1 MKRLSSLFLTL
12 IMLVQGVHADPLNVL
27 FLGGGGGGP
36 ETAHNGRINHHKL
49 IPDFLRSG
57 IEMTYSDNLNDLNP
71 QTLANYE
78 AVILYIGARNDKP
91 ERILALISFVENG
104 GGLVALHHTCGAFEG
119 DKRFVSLVGGEF
131 ASHGSGWFSAKHVKG
146 QSGHPALGGVPEFE
160 VWDETYVHKS
170 LSADRTD
177 LQIRDENGRPEPW
190 TWVRTQGKG
199 RVFYTAHGHNGR
211 AWEHP
216 DFQRMIAAATIW
228 AANRTP
234 SKSADIPVFTYRDD
248 ANKDLPNH
256 ENRRGI
262 QRIQEQ
268 LSPEESARCMV
279 LPKGFEAQLVVHEP
293 DIVNPIDI
301 VWDDRGRL
309 YVAETVDY
317 PFIKE
322 EGSDRIILCEDT
334 DSDGKADKFTVFA
347 EGFSLL
353 TGMCWVNGGIILAQ
367 APDMYFLKDT
377 NGDDKADAI
386 KKINTGW
393 GTGDTHGGPSN
404 LKYGLDNKI
413 YGCLGGG
420 GYWGKRGRFSAG
432 IWRMEVDGS
441 NFTPI
446 SNLGDN
452 SWGLGMSEDFELF
465 ASSANR
471 GPAKHIHAPYP
482 YFEAIGL
489 KKVPARNIFDFHT
502 FYPLTITRQGDHFG
516 SYTAGSGFDIYTA
529 RSFPGKYWNRAAFIG
544 GPTGKLLGQFFL
556 HPDGEG
562 SYNAQNGGSLMASFD
577 EYTAPIRGKTGP
589 DGHVYMLDWNN
600 LIMLH
605 GGELHNPLRDKSHGR
620 IYRIIHQEGE
630 ASPVLNLHN
639 ADTAE
644 LVAALHSDNMFWRVM
659 AQQKIVQQK
668 RMDAIPL
675 LIDMAK
681 DEDIDATGSNP
692 PVIHALWTLH
702 GLGQMD
708 GKNASALAAA
718 HAALRHPSA
727 AVRKNALRVLPVS
740 EQSTQL
746 LTDML
751 GEKDANTLRNVFLT
765 LSTMPPSNSLGERLY
780 SMRNSIRDK
789 TPLTAPFHLA
799 LIRHGSGLVEPL
811 IAQSPGRDRQQEAT
825 EEENVLELQN
835 LLKNPSF
842 EELQEG
848 MPLHWISKVNNGTAN
863 LSVDSTIARTGKN
876 SGRIESS
883 VGGGGEFLVIPRL
896 KPGEYI
902 FSGCVKTK
910 NVVGPHG
917 ILLRAAGHGL
927 ENKQTSGLKGTQNDW
942 QQLQLNF
949 RVKEEGGVLLFCL
962 FGAWAATTGTAWFDD
977 ISLYQLSSEEI
988 MNAEIANVNTLL
1000 AKQAFSE
1007 GADAIIRITEQV
1019 ATKNEQSTTE
1029 FMEGLTYLRNIPFN
1043 ASQVKKLKV
1052 LAADASPKNKEHLAI
1067 FAVNHDLDLGLS
1079 DLANRIKGFEAK
1091 ILDGDAARGKEL
1103 ARACIVCHGADFT
1116 GIPAQRTPSLPQ
1128 FSTWYLQT
1136 QLQKYR
1142 HNIRGDDVSDADG
1155 FLMKTL
1161 MSNYSHQQMAD
1172 LVAYIKTHQ
1181 AKPQTITLGGDPEKG
1196 KALYA
1201 NCIICHQENAQ
1212 GNQRLQAPGLV
1223 GLSDVYTFNQ
1233 LLKFRDGSRGSA
1245 KGDLS
1250 GRMMQIAME
1259 SLKDEQAMKD
1269 VAAYLTSLKI
1279 PVDNPTDEASHK

>member
-1 MKRLSSLFLTL
+1 MQRFSGLFLIL
-12 IMLVQGVHADPLNVL
+12 MIVAQSVHADPLNVL

-36 ETAHNGRINHHKL
+36 ETGHNGKINHHKL
-49 IPDFLRSG
+49 IPEFLRSG
-57 IEMTYSDNLNDLNP
+57 IEMTYSDNLNDLSP
-71 QTLANYE
+71 QTLASYE
-78 AVILYIGARNDKP
+78 VVILYIGTRNDKP
-91 ERILALISFVENG
+91 ERIQALISFVENG

-119 DKRFVSLVGGEF
+119 DKEFVSLIGGEF
-131 ASHGSGWFSAKHVKG
+131 ASHGSGWFSAKHIKG

-160 VWDETYVHKS
+160 VWDETYVHKN
-170 LSADRTD
+170 LNADRTD
-177 LQIRDENGRPEPW
+177 LQVRDEKGRPEPW
-190 TWVRTQGKG
+190 TWVREQGRG
-199 RVFYTAHGHNGR
+199 RVFYTAHGHDGR
-211 AWEHP
+211 AWENQ
-216 DFQRMIAAATIW
+216 DFQKMIAAATIW
-228 AANRTP
+228 TANRTP
-234 SKSADIPVFTYRDD
+234 EKPSDIPVFTYRDD
-248 ANKDLPNH
+248 VNKDLYNH
-256 ENRRGI
+256 ENRRGTQKI
-262 QRIQEQ
+262 QDQ
-268 LSPEESARCMV
+268 LTPEESARCMV
-279 LPKGFEAQLVVHEP
+279 LQKGFEAQLVVHEP

-309 YVAETVDY
+309 YVVETVDY

-334 DSDGKADKFTVFA
+334 DNDGKADKFTVFA

-377 NGDDKADAI
+377 DGDDRADII

-393 GTGDTHGGPSN
+393 GTGDLHGGPSN

-420 GYWGKRGRFSAG
+420 GHWSDRGRFSAG

-452 SWGLGMSEDFELF
+452 SWALGITEDFELF

-471 GPAKHIHAPYP
+471 GPAKHVHAPYP
-482 YFEAIGL
+482 YFDAIGL
-489 KKVPARNIFDFHT
+489 KKVPALNIFDFHT
-502 FYPLTITRQGDHFG
+502 YYPLTVTRQGDHFG

-529 RSFPGKYWNRAAFIG
+529 RSFPENYWNRAAFIG

-556 HPDGEG
+556 SPDGEG
-562 SYNAQNGGSLMASFD
+562 SYKAKNGGSLMASFD

-605 GGELHNPLRDKSHGR
+605 GGEVHNPLRDKSHGR
-620 IYRIIHQEGE
+620 IYRIVYQEGE
-630 ASPVLNLHN
+630 ASPMLDLRN
-639 ADTAE
+639 ANTDE
-644 LVAALHSDNMFWRVM
+644 LVAAFHNENMFWRVM

-675 LIDMAK
+675 LIQLAK
-681 DEDIDATGSNP
+681 DEGIDATDSNP
-692 PVIHALWTLH
+692 AVIHALWTLH

-708 GKNASALAAA
+708 VSNAAALEVAHSALK
-718 HAALRHPSA
+718 HWSA
-727 AVRKNALRVLPVS
+727 AVRKNALRVLPVT
-740 EQSTQL
+740 EQSARL

-751 GEKDANTLRNVFLT
+751 SEKDANTLRNVFLA
-765 LSTMPPSNSLGERLY
+765 LSTMPPSDLLGERLY
-780 SMRNSIRDK
+780 AMRNNIQDK
-789 TPLTAPFHLA
+789 TSLTAPFHLA

-811 IAQSPGRDRQQEAT
+811 IAESPERDRRQEAT
-825 EEENVLELQN
+825 EKENVIELQN

-842 EELQEG
+842 EEVQEG
-848 MPLHWISKVNNGTAN
+848 LPVHWISKVNNGKAN
-863 LSVDSTIARTGKN
+863 LSIDSTVARTGKN

-883 VGGGGEFLVIPRL
+883 AGGGGEFLVIPRL

-902 FSGCVKTK
+902 LTAWVKTK
-910 NVVGPHG
+910 DVVGPHG
-917 ILLRAAGHGL
+917 ILIRAAGHGL
-927 ENKQTSGLKGTQNDW
+927 ENTQTSGLKGTHDDW

-977 ISLYQLSSEEI
+977 ISLFQLSSEEI
-988 MNAEIANVNTLL
+988 INAEIANVNTLL
-1000 AKQAFSE
+1000 AKQAFAE

-1019 ATKNEQSTTE
+1019 ATKSEQSTTE
-1029 FMEGLTYLRNIPFN
+1029 FMEGLTYLRNIPFTE
-1043 ASQVKKLKV
+1043 SQIEKLTA

-1067 FAVNHDLDLGLS
+1067 FAVNHGIDLGLS
-1079 DLANRIKGFEAK
+1079 ELANRIKGFEAK
-1091 ILDGDAARGKEL
+1091 ILEGNAERGKEL
-1103 ARACIVCHGADFT
+1103 ARACIVCHGSDFS

-1142 HNIRGDDVSDADG
+1142 HNIRGYDVSDADG

-1161 MSNYSHQQMAD
+1161 MSNYSHQQIAD
-1172 LVAYIKTHQ
+1172 LAAFIKTFQ
-1181 AKPQTITLGGDPEKG
+1181 VRPQTITLGGDPEKG

-1201 NCIICHQENAQ
+1201 NCVTCHKENAQ
-1212 GNQRLQAPGLV
+1212 GNRTLQAPRLA
-1223 GLSDVYTFNQ
+1223 GLSDVYIFTQ
-1233 LLKFRDGSRGSA
+1233 LLKFRNGSRGSA

-1250 GRMMQIAME
+1250 GRSMQIAME
-1259 SLKDEQAMKD
+1259 PLKDEQAMKD
-1269 VAAYLTSLKI
+1269 VAAYLTSLELR
-1279 PVDNPTDEASHK
+1279 VERSVNEAPHK